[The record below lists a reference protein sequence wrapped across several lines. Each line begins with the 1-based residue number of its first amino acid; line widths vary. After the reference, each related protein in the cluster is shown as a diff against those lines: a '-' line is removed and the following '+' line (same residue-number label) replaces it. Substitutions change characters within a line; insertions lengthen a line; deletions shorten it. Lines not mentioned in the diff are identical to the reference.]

1 MHGNK
6 CRHKINEVL
15 QHRAGRTLNYAD
27 KQSLKLLCVPWQY
40 NHRLIA
46 VLSDCSFIFFQS
58 YVCPTKPHLKFSNN
72 SIIFSWIAG
81 LLLWEPGIH
90 LFRTLHLCNI
100 YIIFKM
106 YFELFFLF
114 NFIANDL
121 HNMTS
126 NEKKSWHVIET
137 VEILYNWHFPLMK
150 LILYRALGYRW
161 DYVVWVKTNEH
172 FWSKNLQNPHK
183 ILKF

>member
-58 YVCPTKPHLKFSNN
+58 YVCPTKSHLKFSNN
-72 SIIFSWIAG
+72 SIFLAELQVYCFENPESIFLEHYISVIFILSSKCTLNCFFCLI
-81 LLLWEPGIH
+81 LLQM
-90 LFRTLHLCNI
+90 I
-100 YIIFKM
+100 YIIWQVM
-106 YFELFFLF
+106 R
-114 NFIANDL
+114 
-121 HNMTS
+121 
-126 NEKKSWHVIET
+126 KKSWHVIET

>member
-72 SIIFSWIAG
+72 SIFLAELQVYCFENPESIF
-81 LLLWEPGIH
+81 LKH
-90 LFRTLHLCNI
+90 CNI
-100 YIIFKM
+100 YFIFKM

-114 NFIANDL
+114 KFIANDL

-161 DYVVWVKTNEH
+161 DYVVWVKTNEY
-172 FWSKNLQNPHK
+172 FGSKNLQNPHK

>member
-40 NHRLIA
+40 NHSLIA

-72 SIIFSWIAG
+72 SIFLAELQVYCFENPESIF
-81 LLLWEPGIH
+81 LEH
-90 LFRTLHLCNI
+90 
-100 YIIFKM
+100 YIFKM

-121 HNMTS
+121 HDMTS

-137 VEILYNWHFPLMK
+137 VEILYNWLFPLTK

-172 FWSKNLQNPHK
+172 FW
-183 ILKF
+183 